1 MPRLLHSHL
10 RQGGI
15 GPALPSA
22 GGIPDG
28 LSMADNEKTTHSAIF
43 ADSGAGNFD
52 PWGPTLR
59 HPPRARGHATGAH
72 GTGK

>member
-1 MPRLLHSHL
+1 
-10 RQGGI
+10 
-15 GPALPSA
+15 
-22 GGIPDG
+22 
-28 LSMADNEKTTHSAIF
+28 MADNEKTTHSAIF
-43 ADSGAGNFD
+43 ADSGAGNFA